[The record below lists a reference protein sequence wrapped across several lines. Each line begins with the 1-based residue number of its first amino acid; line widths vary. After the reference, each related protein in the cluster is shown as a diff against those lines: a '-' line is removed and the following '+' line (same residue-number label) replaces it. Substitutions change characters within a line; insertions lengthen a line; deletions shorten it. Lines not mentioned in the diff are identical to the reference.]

1 MAVCLPLMRR
11 CTKEI
16 RFNAFAMNCT
26 GHMAP
31 GLWRHPRDRSDRY
44 VDLQHWTDLAVLL
57 EQGKVDG
64 LFLADVLGTYDV
76 YQGKADAAIRQGI
89 QTPVNDPLLIVSAM
103 AHVTEHLGFG
113 VTCALTYEH
122 PYSFARRASTLDHLT
137 KGRFGWNVV
146 SGYLESAARNFGFD
160 QQTPH
165 DDRYELA
172 EEYMEVCYKLWE
184 RSWDRDAVK
193 RDRKK
198 GIFADPAQVHGIA
211 HAGKY
216 FRVPGFHLSEPS
228 PQRTPVLYQA
238 GASRRGKQFAAKH
251 AECVFVS
258 APTAAIV
265 KSYVR
270 DLRRSAAELGR
281 ESILIFV
288 MFTIVV
294 APTDS
299 EAAAKLDEYRS
310 YVDYEGALAL
320 MSGWTGVDL
329 SRYKPDQELRALETN
344 ANQSALESFTVSDPN
359 RRWTIREIAEFVGIG
374 GRGPVVVGSPETVAD
389 ALQWWIDETDV
400 DGFNLAY
407 VVMPE
412 TYQDIVELLV
422 PELQRRSI
430 YKKEYRPGT
439 LREKLFCQG
448 PYLPESHPGNSHALT
463 SSGSQPGGNW

>member
-1 MAVCLPLMRR
+1 MS
-11 CTKEI
+11 KEI

-31 GLWRHPRDRSDRY
+31 GLWRHPNDHSDRY
-44 VDLQHWTDLAVLL
+44 VDLEHWTGLAQLL
-57 EQGKVDG
+57 EQGKFDG

-76 YQGKADAAIRQGI
+76 YQGRADAAIRQGI

-103 AHVTEHLGFG
+103 AQVTEHLGFG

-160 QQTPH
+160 EQTQH

-184 RSWDRDAVK
+184 RSWNIDAVK

-211 HAGKY
+211 HTGKY
-216 FRVPGFHLSEPS
+216 FKVPGFHLSEPS

-238 GASRRGKQFAAKH
+238 GASRRGKEFAAKH

-258 APTAAIV
+258 APSKAIV

-270 DLRRSAAELGR
+270 DLRKSAVERHRG
-281 ESILIFV
+281 SILVFV
-288 MFTIVV
+288 MFTIIV
-294 APTDS
+294 APTDH
-299 EAAAKLDEYRS
+299 EAVAKFDQYRS
-310 YVDYEGALAL
+310 YIDYEGALAL

-329 SRYKPDQELRALETN
+329 SQYQPDQELRAMETN

-359 RRWTIREIAEFVGIG
+359 RHWTIREIAEFVGIG

-389 ALQWWIDETDV
+389 ELQRWIDETDV

-412 TYQDIVELLV
+412 TYQDIVDLLV
-422 PELQRRSI
+422 PELQRRGV
-430 YKKEYRPGT
+430 YKKEYWPGT
-439 LREKLFCQG
+439 LREKLFRQG
-448 PYLPESHPGNSHALT
+448 PYLPENHPGNSHALI
-463 SSGSQPGGNW
+463 SPGRQSGRKS

>member
-1 MAVCLPLMRR
+1 MS
-11 CTKEI
+11 KEI

-31 GLWRHPRDRSDRY
+31 GLWRHPNDRSDRY
-44 VDLQHWTDLAVLL
+44 VDLKHWTDLAELL
-57 EQGKVDG
+57 EQGRFDG

-76 YQGKADAAIRQGI
+76 YQGRADAAIRQGI

-160 QQTPH
+160 QQTQH

-184 RSWDRDAVK
+184 RSWDCDAVK

-211 HAGKY
+211 HSGKH
-216 FRVPGFHLSEPS
+216 FKVPGFHLSEPS

-238 GASRRGKQFAAKH
+238 GASRRGKEFAAKH

-258 APTAAIV
+258 APSKAIV
-265 KSYVR
+265 KSYVS
-270 DLRRSAAELGR
+270 DLRKSAAERQRGP
-281 ESILIFV
+281 ILIFL
-288 MFTIVV
+288 MCTIIV
-294 APTDS
+294 AATDHQ
-299 EAAAKLDEYRS
+299 AAAKFDEYRS

-329 SRYKPDQELRALETN
+329 SQYRPDQELRAMETN

-374 GRGPVVVGSPETVAD
+374 GRGPVVVGSPGTVAD
-389 ALQWWIDETDV
+389 ELQRWKEETDV

-412 TYQDIVELLV
+412 TYQDIVDLLI
-422 PELQRRSI
+422 PELQRRGV

-439 LREKLFCQG
+439 LREKLFEQS
-448 PYLPESHPGNSHALT
+448 PYLPETHPGHSFALINPTSQLARNS
-463 SSGSQPGGNW
+463 

>member
-1 MAVCLPLMRR
+1 M
-11 CTKEI
+11 TKEI

-31 GLWRHPRDRSDRY
+31 GLWRHPNDHSDRY
-44 VDLQHWTDLAVLL
+44 VDLKHWTDLAELL
-57 EQGKVDG
+57 EEGKVDG

-160 QQTPH
+160 QQTEH

-184 RSWDRDAVK
+184 LSWDRDAVK

-211 HAGKY
+211 HTGKY
-216 FRVPGFHLSEPS
+216 FKVPGFHLSEPS

-238 GASRRGKQFAAKH
+238 GASRRGKEFAAKH

-258 APTAAIV
+258 APSKAIV

-270 DLRRSAAELGR
+270 DLRKSAVERQRG
-281 ESILIFV
+281 SILIFV
-288 MFTIVV
+288 MFTIIV
-294 APTDS
+294 APTDH
-299 EAAAKLDEYRS
+299 EAVAKFDEYRS

-329 SRYKPDQELRALETN
+329 SQYQPGQELRAMETN

-359 RRWTIREIAEFVGIG
+359 RHWTIREIAEFVGIG
-374 GRGPVVVGSPETVAD
+374 GRGPVVVGSPGTVAD
-389 ALQWWIDETDV
+389 ELQGWIDETDV

-412 TYQDIVELLV
+412 TYQDIVGLLV
-422 PELQRRSI
+422 PELQRRGI
-430 YKKEYRPGT
+430 YKKDYQPGT
-439 LREKLFCQG
+439 LREKLFRQG
-448 PYLPESHPGNSHALT
+448 PYLPESHPGNSHALI
-463 SSGSQPGGNW
+463 SPGWQPGRKS

>member
-1 MAVCLPLMRR
+1 MTR
-11 CTKEI
+11 EI
-16 RFNAFAMNCT
+16 RLNAFAMNCT

-31 GLWRHPRDRSDRY
+31 GVWRHPRDRSDRY
-44 VDLQHWTDLAVLL
+44 LDLKHWTDLAALL
-57 EQGKVDG
+57 EQGKIDG

-103 AHVTEHLGFG
+103 AQVTEHLGFG

-160 QQTPH
+160 QQTQH

-198 GIFADPAQVHGIA
+198 GIFANPAQVHGIA
-211 HAGKY
+211 HTGKY
-216 FRVPGFHLSEPS
+216 FRVPGFHLCEPS

-238 GASRRGKQFAAKH
+238 GASRRGKEFAAKH

-258 APTAAIV
+258 APSKAIV

-270 DLRRSAAELGR
+270 DLRRSAAELRRG
-281 ESILIFV
+281 SILIFV
-288 MFTIVV
+288 MFTIIV
-294 APTDS
+294 APTDD
-299 EAAAKLDEYRS
+299 EAPQNS
-310 YVDYEGALAL
+310 
-320 MSGWTGVDL
+320 
-329 SRYKPDQELRALETN
+329 TN
-344 ANQSALESFTVSDPN
+344 
-359 RRWTIREIAEFVGIG
+359 
-374 GRGPVVVGSPETVAD
+374 
-389 ALQWWIDETDV
+389 TD
-400 DGFNLAY
+400 
-407 VVMPE
+407 
-412 TYQDIVELLV
+412 
-422 PELQRRSI
+422 R
-430 YKKEYRPGT
+430 
-439 LREKLFCQG
+439 
-448 PYLPESHPGNSHALT
+448 T
-463 SSGSQPGGNW
+463 STTKAPWP

>member
-1 MAVCLPLMRR
+1 MS
-11 CTKEI
+11 KEM

-31 GLWRHPRDRSDRY
+31 GLWRHPKDQSDRY
-44 VDLQHWTDLAVLL
+44 VDLKHWTDLAELL
-57 EQGKVDG
+57 EEGKFDG

-76 YQGKADAAIRQGI
+76 YQGRADAAIRQGI

-160 QQTPH
+160 QQTQH

-184 RSWDRDAVK
+184 HSWDRDAVK
-193 RDRKK
+193 RDRTK

-211 HAGKY
+211 HTGKY
-216 FRVPGFHLSEPS
+216 FKVPGFHLSEPS

-238 GASRRGKQFAAKH
+238 GASRRGKEFAAKH

-258 APTAAIV
+258 APSKAIV

-270 DLRRSAAELGR
+270 DLRKSAAEHHRGQ
-281 ESILIFV
+281 ILIFL
-288 MFTIVV
+288 MFTIIV
-294 APTDS
+294 APTDR
-299 EAAAKLDEYRS
+299 EAAAKFDEYRS

-329 SRYKPDQELRALETN
+329 SQYRPDQELRAMETN
-344 ANQSALESFTVSDPN
+344 ANQSALESFTVSDPD
-359 RRWTIREIAEFVGIG
+359 RHWTIQEIAEFVGIG
-374 GRGPVVVGSPETVAD
+374 GRGPVVVGAPGTVAD
-389 ALQWWIDETDV
+389 ELQRWMGETDV

-412 TYQDIVELLV
+412 TFQDIVDLLI
-422 PELQRRSI
+422 PELQRRGV
-430 YKKEYRPGT
+430 YKKEYRLGT
-439 LREKLFCQG
+439 LREKLFGQS
-448 PYLPESHPGNSHALT
+448 PYLPETHPGNSFALLNPT
-463 SSGSQPGGNW
+463 SQPGRKL